1 MTVRL
6 DESKMYPIE
15 ADMADDVYE
24 LKDFQERV
32 EEGEFLESDG
42 SAYYSDGT
50 RFMYEAN
57 YWNLALPPDWATHIV
72 WHNK

>member
-1 MTVRL
+1 MTIRL

-15 ADMADDVYE
+15 DGDEVYTLAE
-24 LKDFQERV
+24 FQEHV
-32 EEGEFLESDG
+32 ENELYLESDG
-42 SAYYSDGT
+42 SGYYSDGT

-57 YWNLALPPDWATHIV
+57 YWTLALPPEWATHVV

>member
-1 MTVRL
+1 MNNLRL

-15 ADMADDVYE
+15 EDDEVIE
-24 LKDFQERV
+24 LQEFKEAV
-32 EEGEFLESDG
+32 EDEIYLESDG
-42 SAYYSDGT
+42 AAYYSDGT

-57 YWNLALPPDWATHIV
+57 YWNLAVPPDWATHIV

>member
-1 MTVRL
+1 MNNLRL
-6 DESKMYPIE
+6 DESKMYPVE
-15 ADMADDVYE
+15 DDDE
-24 LKDFQERV
+24 LIPLDEFKERV
-32 EEGEFLESDG
+32 ENEEFLESDG

-57 YWNLALPPDWATHIV
+57 YWNLAVPPDWATHVV